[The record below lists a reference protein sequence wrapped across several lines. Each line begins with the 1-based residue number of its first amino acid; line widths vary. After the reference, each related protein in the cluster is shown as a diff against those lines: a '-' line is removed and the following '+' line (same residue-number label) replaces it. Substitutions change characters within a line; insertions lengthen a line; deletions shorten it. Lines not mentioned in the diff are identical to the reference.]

1 MSRSM
6 QTRLLQTKSLASH
19 PLGRTVCGALASAL
33 TAVEPGRL
41 VRRAVASD
49 ATGVRVG
56 DQVHRLSTGGRIFVA
71 GAGKAGLAMAHAL
84 VEALGD
90 RIVDGLVAIKG
101 DDDHDGAT
109 AVGPIRIVHGGH
121 PVPDRRSVDA
131 GRQLLALAG
140 AAGPGDLVLCP
151 ISGGASS
158 LVTVPR
164 GDITLEDL
172 GSMTTALLRSGA
184 SIEAMNAVRKHL
196 DAIKG
201 GGLALAASPATL
213 IALVLSDV
221 VGDPLDIVGSGPT
234 VGDRSTFDEALS
246 IAIEAMGAEAIPSRI
261 RRWLEAGR
269 SGAHLETPDPDDAR
283 LARVHNVLL
292 AGNGT
297 AMEAAAARAQADGLR
312 IVGRHLLVG
321 EACDAGRALARRLP
335 ELFGSAPAGLVAGG
349 ETTVTIRGEGIGGRN
364 LEVALGAVEILAA
377 MPGALLVT
385 FATDGDDGPSGAAG
399 AVVTSDTLARARARG
414 LDPREHLAR
423 NDSLA
428 FFDALGDTIRTG
440 PTGTNV
446 CDLALLSWNPTDR
459 PTDQPTDRP
468 SS

>member
-1 MSRSM
+1 M

-19 PLGRTVCGALASAL
+19 PLGHTVCGALASAL
-33 TAVEPGRL
+33 TAVEPARL
-41 VRRAVASD
+41 VRRAIAWD

-56 DQVHRLSTGGRIFVA
+56 DQIHRLPTGGRIFVA

-84 VEALGD
+84 VEVLGD
-90 RIVDGLVAIKG
+90 RIVDGVVAIKG
-101 DDDHDGAT
+101 DDDHGGVT
-109 AVGPIRIVHGGH
+109 AVGPIRIVHSGH

-131 GRQLLALAG
+131 GRALLALAD

-172 GSMTTALLRSGA
+172 GIVTTALLRSGA

-201 GGLALAASPATL
+201 GGLALAASRATV

-246 IAIEAMGAEAIPSRI
+246 IAIEAMGAEAIPPRI

-283 LARVHNVLL
+283 LACVHNVLL

-297 AMEAAAARAQADGLR
+297 AMDAAAARAQADGLR

-335 ELFGSAPAGLVAGG
+335 ELSGSATPAGLVAGG

-377 MPGALLVT
+377 TPGALLVT
-385 FATDGDDGPSGAAG
+385 LATDGDDGPSGAAG
-399 AVVTSDTLARARARG
+399 AVVTSDTLARARAQG

-446 CDLALLSWNPTDR
+446 CDLALLSWNPPN
-459 PTDQPTDRP
+459 PTDQPTDR
-468 SS
+468 SSS

>member
-1 MSRSM
+1 
-6 QTRLLQTKSLASH
+6 
-19 PLGRTVCGALASAL
+19 
-33 TAVEPGRL
+33 
-41 VRRAVASD
+41 
-49 ATGVRVG
+49 
-56 DQVHRLSTGGRIFVA
+56 
-71 GAGKAGLAMAHAL
+71 
-84 VEALGD
+84 
-90 RIVDGLVAIKG
+90 
-101 DDDHDGAT
+101 
-109 AVGPIRIVHGGH
+109 
-121 PVPDRRSVDA
+121 VDA
-131 GRQLLALAG
+131 GRALLALAD

-172 GSMTTALLRSGA
+172 GIVTTALLRSGA

-201 GGLALAASPATL
+201 GGLALAASRATV

-246 IAIEAMGAEAIPSRI
+246 IAIEAMGAEAIPPRI

-283 LARVHNVLL
+283 LACVHNVLL

-297 AMEAAAARAQADGLR
+297 AMDAAAARAQADGLR

-335 ELFGSAPAGLVAGG
+335 ELSGSATPAGLVAGG

-377 MPGALLVT
+377 TPGALLVT
-385 FATDGDDGPSGAAG
+385 LATDGDDGPSGAAG
-399 AVVTSDTLARARARG
+399 AVVTSDTLARARAQG

-446 CDLALLSWNPTDR
+446 CDLALLSWNPPN
-459 PTDQPTDRP
+459 PTDQPTDR
-468 SS
+468 SSS